1 MDVKRKGIALL
12 WVVLTSTLI
21 LVGIVGMSM
30 KVVPQKKIENSRQ
43 YTQRA
48 LAVAESGLADTSY
61 KLRTGTPA
69 PSTSGPVPVII
80 KDVLLGGGP
89 YDSGDVPYDSG
100 AAATGSS
107 DATYQVVIREMATGT
122 GYTFYSLGTLYSQTS
137 TTVPSGTPLARQAI
151 SVSYSGHFMIG
162 EYAFLTEGS
171 INVHNGT
178 VDGDIFANTSVEVR
192 TANNA
197 ATLTGTAYCP
207 ANSFTG
213 VPVAE
218 QGSSVRPIDIPTIG
232 LDSYRQEWTAFVNGT
247 GHYAT
252 GTYLDTTS
260 QYPNTSILE
269 VKQFIQSYIL
279 TRSGAAPQSQFDN
292 FFSAVTTGSDEVAT
306 YLRWYLNR
314 GDLTFDISPAGNGN
328 TGAVKLGSLYSS
340 TDDSRVLQGTIV
352 IEGNLELNG
361 NAVVGVD
368 PSFKTAL
375 LVTGGVNIVG
385 SGSQQ
390 SVVNGLLYIE
400 GTWGQ
405 ISHIPLSFDGGGGFQ
420 CNGSIVASDPM
431 GQIYLASSNVVVNY
445 EPNSIYASEIQ
456 TSVEEQLSRLSPVP
470 SSWQQIS
477 YDAFT
482 TAAASP

>member
-21 LVGIVGMSM
+21 FVGIIGMSM

-48 LAVAESGLADTSY
+48 LVVAESGLADTSY
-61 KLRTGTPA
+61 KLRTDTRA
-69 PSTSGPVPVII
+69 PSTNGSVSI
-80 KDVLLGGGP
+80 KDVLLRVGR

-107 DATYQVVIREMATGT
+107 DATYRVVIRETTTTT

-197 ATLTGTAYCP
+197 ATLTGTAYCS

-213 VPVAE
+213 VPVAQ

-232 LDSYRQEWTAFVNGT
+232 LVPYRLEWANFVNGAD
-247 GHYAT
+247 HYASDTYPDTLSAYPDT
-252 GTYLDTTS
+252 GDPDVHTFIQTYIQTTS
-260 QYPNTSILE
+260 GGT
-269 VKQFIQSYIL
+269 
-279 TRSGAAPQSQFDN
+279 PQSQFDN
-292 FFSAVTTGSDEVAT
+292 FFSAVTTGSDPVAT
-306 YLRWYLNR
+306 YLRTYLNR

-340 TDDSRVLQGTIV
+340 TDPSRVLQGTIV

-368 PSFKTAL
+368 PFKTAL

-431 GQIYLASSNVVVNY
+431 GQIYLASSNVVMNY
-445 EPNSIYASEIQ
+445 VPNSIYALEIQ

-482 TAAASP
+482 TATTNP